1 MKPSAKDCL
10 VSGKAI
16 RVVLDGGDSNN
27 NNNHSSSTTNASAT
41 DNIET
46 VADWSEDAL
55 LHAFHT
61 HADGF
66 RILTKTTALSPFES
80 RTRVQAICDALART
94 AKSIDI
100 QYEVVF
106 QDSSVLQRLLQSS
119 PPATIVQSQA
129 SHQMQ
134 YQRLGNSGLKVSHLI
149 LGCMSFGNPEWEGS
163 PWILPEEKALPL
175 LKKAYDVGIN
185 TWETAD
191 TYSNGQSEKIV
202 GKALTEYGIPR
213 SKVVIMTK
221 LYYPVLED
229 QPNVRP
235 QPAYNDGD
243 LVNQMGLSRKHIFE
257 AVEGSLRR
265 LGTSYIDVLQI
276 HRLDHGTSPSEIMK
290 ALHDLVQMG
299 KVLYLGASS
308 MYCWQFARLQY
319 TAKMNNWTTFTSM
332 SGLYNL
338 LYREEEREMIP
349 FCHAEGIGLIPWSPV
364 ARGLL
369 TRPWSEQTE
378 RSKKDAKSVKWF
390 QGCQNEDIVR
400 CVEELAREKQCSMS
414 SIALA
419 WLLHKGTCPIVGLNS
434 LERIDAASEALS
446 VVLTDKD
453 MHVLE
458 ALYRP
463 LEPQA
468 L

>member
-10 VSGKAI
+10 VSDKAL
-16 RVVLDGGDSNN
+16 RVVLDGGNSNN
-27 NNNHSSSTTNASAT
+27 YNDHSPSTTNASAT
-41 DNIET
+41 DSIET

-61 HADGF
+61 HSNGF
-66 RILTKTTALSPFES
+66 RVLTKTAALSPFES
-80 RTRVQAICDALART
+80 RTRIQAICDALATT
-94 AKSIDI
+94 AKSIGI

-106 QDSSVLQRLLQSS
+106 QDASILQCLLQSS
-119 PPATIVQSQA
+119 PPATIVQPQA
-129 SHQMQ
+129 SHPMQ
-134 YQRLGNSGLKVSHLI
+134 YQRLGNSGLKVSRLI

-163 PWILPEEKALPL
+163 PWILSEKKALPL

-191 TYSNGQSEKIV
+191 TYSNGQSERIV

-229 QPNVRP
+229 QPNARP
-235 QPAYNDGD
+235 QPAYNNGD

-276 HRLDHGTSPSEIMK
+276 HRLDHDTPPTEVMK

-319 TAKMNNWTTFTSM
+319 AAKINNWTTFTSM

-349 FCHAEGIGLIPWSPV
+349 FCHAEGVGLIPWSPV

-378 RSKKDAKSVKWF
+378 RSKKDVKSGKWF
-390 QGCQNEDIVR
+390 QGCQNEEIVR
-400 CVEELAREKQCSMS
+400 RVEELAKLKHCSMS

-419 WLLHKGTCPIVGLNS
+419 WLLHKGACPIVGLNS
-434 LERIDAASEALS
+434 LERIDTASEALG

-453 MHVLE
+453 MQLLE

-468 L
+468 M